1 MDTLKILCV
10 KLPNWRRNYTFKTH
24 NLKLKWSA
32 DDADAVFPVFACLRT
47 ALKVANIKLQLATGN
62 CNCGGHCLFCLFV
75 ISNSPYLL

>member
-1 MDTLKILCV
+1 MDAPGILCE

-32 DDADAVFPVFACLRT
+32 VGADAVFPVFACLRT
-47 ALKVANIKLQLATGN
+47 ALKVANIKMQLASGN
-62 CNCGGHCLFCLFV
+62 CNYCLFV